1 MGIHA
6 TSFDTLASQG
16 AGKVQNLQGME
27 SRPGLQHELPKHILQ
42 GPGSRLP
49 S

>member
-27 SRPGLQHELPKHILQ
+27 SRPGLQHELSPKRILQ
-42 GPGSRLP
+42 GPG
-49 S
+49 